1 MEHAFAQS
9 LALAIAGGFIIL
21 MGIVLLLNF
30 FSLPANWMLIALAAV
45 WKYMSTAADQM
56 HFGFFA
62 LLVGL
67 AVTGELLEFGLQ
79 ALKAKKYG
87 SSNSGLF
94 AGVVGSIV
102 GAILCA
108 PFLFGLGALLG
119 ALAGAWL
126 GCYLMELIIRGG
138 GHAKAMQAAMGAL
151 VGRFLGTVCK
161 CAIGAVILT
170 CIARAVWPDATP
182 LIPMPGAVDI

>member
-1 MEHAFAQS
+1 MEQLFAQS
-9 LALAIAGGFIIL
+9 LALAIAGGFIVL
-21 MGIVLLLNF
+21 MSLVLLLNF

-45 WKYMSTAADQM
+45 WKYMSTAAHQM
-56 HFGFFA
+56 DFGFFT

-67 AVTGELLEFGLQ
+67 ALLGELLEFGLL

-87 SSNSGLF
+87 SSNPGMF
-94 AGVVGSIV
+94 AGLV
-102 GAILCA
+102 GAVIGAIICA

-126 GCYLMELIIRGG
+126 GCYLMELLVRGG
-138 GHAKAMQAAMGAL
+138 GHEKAVQAAMGAL

-161 CAIGAVILT
+161 CGIGAVILT
-170 CIARAVWPDATP
+170 CIARAVWPDAAP
-182 LIPMPGAVDI
+182 LIPVPGAISI

>member
-1 MEHAFAQS
+1 MELAFAQL
-9 LALAIAGGFIIL
+9 LALAITGGFIAL
-21 MGIVLLLNF
+21 MGLVLLLNF
-30 FSLPANWMLIALAAV
+30 FSLPANWVLIALAAA
-45 WKYMSTAADQM
+45 WKYMHTAAHQM
-56 HFGFFA
+56 SFGFFA

-67 AVTGELLEFGLQ
+67 ALLGELLEFGLL

-94 AGVVGSIV
+94 AGLV
-102 GAILCA
+102 GAILGAIMCA

-126 GCYLMELIIRGG
+126 GCYLMELLRGG
-138 GHAKAMQAAMGAL
+138 GHTQAVQAAMGAF

-161 CAIGAVILT
+161 CGIGVIIMT
-170 CIARAVWPDATP
+170 CIARAIWPDAAP
-182 LIPMPGAVDI
+182 LIPIPGAIGI

>member
-1 MEHAFAQS
+1 MEQLFAQS
-9 LALAIAGGFIIL
+9 LALAVAGSFIIL
-21 MGIVLLLNF
+21 MGLALLLNF
-30 FSLPANWMLIALAAV
+30 FSLPANWILIALAAV
-45 WKYMSTAADQM
+45 WKYLSTSAPQM
-56 HFGFFA
+56 DFNFFA

-67 AVTGELLEFGLQ
+67 AVLGEVLEFGLQ

-94 AGVVGSIV
+94 AGLVGAVI

-126 GCYLMELIIRGG
+126 GCYLMEMLRGG
-138 GHAKAMQAAMGAL
+138 GHAKAVQAAMGAL
-151 VGRFLGTVCK
+151 LGRFLGTVCK
-161 CAIGAVILT
+161 CGIGAIILT
-170 CIARAVWPDATP
+170 IIARAVWPDIVPPVPAP
-182 LIPMPGAVDI
+182 DAVNI

>member
-1 MEHAFAQS
+1 MENIFAQS
-9 LALAIAGGFIIL
+9 LALAIAGGFIAL
-21 MGIVLLLNF
+21 MGLVLLLNF

-45 WKYMSTAADQM
+45 WKYMSSAASEM
-56 HFGFFA
+56 TFGFFA

-67 AVTGELLEFGLQ
+67 AVIGELLDFAFL

-94 AGVVGSIV
+94 AGLV
-102 GAILCA
+102 GAIIGAIMCA

-126 GCYLMELIIRGG
+126 GCYLMELLVRGG

-161 CAIGAVILT
+161 CGIGVVILT
-170 CIARAVWPDATP
+170 YIARAVWPDAAP
-182 LIPMPGAVDI
+182 LIPGPGAVSI

>member
-1 MEHAFAQS
+1 MENVFAQS
-9 LALAIAGGFIIL
+9 LALAIAGGFIAL
-21 MGIVLLLNF
+21 MGLVLLLNF

-45 WKYMSTAADQM
+45 WKYMSTSANQM
-56 HFGFFA
+56 DFSFFA

-67 AVTGELLEFGLQ
+67 ALLGELLEFGLL
-79 ALKAKKYG
+79 AVKAKKYG

-94 AGVVGSIV
+94 AGLV
-102 GAILCA
+102 GAVLGAIMCA

-126 GCYLMELIIRGG
+126 GCYLMELLVRGG
-138 GHAKAMQAAMGAL
+138 GHAKAVQAAMGAL

-161 CAIGAVILT
+161 CAIGALIL
-170 CIARAVWPDATP
+170 CCVARAVWPDAAP
-182 LIPMPGAVDI
+182 FVPASGAVSI

>member
-1 MEHAFAQS
+1 MENVLAQS
-9 LALAIAGGFIIL
+9 LALAIAGGFIAL
-21 MGIVLLLNF
+21 MGLVLLLNF
-30 FSLPANWMLIALAAV
+30 FSLPANWMIIALAAV
-45 WKYMSTAADQM
+45 WKYMSTSANQM
-56 HFGFFA
+56 DFGFFA

-67 AVTGELLEFGLQ
+67 ALLGELLEFGLL

-94 AGVVGSIV
+94 AGLV
-102 GAILCA
+102 GAILGAIMCA

-126 GCYLMELIIRGG
+126 GCYLVELIRGG
-138 GHAKAMQAAMGAL
+138 GHEKAVQAAMGAL

-161 CAIGAVILT
+161 CGIGAVILT
-170 CIARAVWPDATP
+170 CVARAVWPDAAP
-182 LIPMPGAVDI
+182 LIPMPGAVSI

>member
-1 MEHAFAQS
+1 VENLLAQS
-9 LALAIAGGFIIL
+9 LALVIAGGFVAL
-21 MGIVLLLNF
+21 MGLVLLLNF
-30 FSLPANWMLIALAAV
+30 FSLPANWMLIALAAC
-45 WKYMSTAADQM
+45 WKYMSGSANQM
-56 HFGFFA
+56 DFGFFA

-67 AVTGELLEFGLQ
+67 ALLGELLEFGLL

-94 AGVVGSIV
+94 AGLVGAII

-126 GCYLMELIIRGG
+126 GCFLMELARGAG
-138 GHAKAMQAAMGAL
+138 PEKAVQAAMGAL
-151 VGRFLGTVCK
+151 VGRFLGVVCK
-161 CAIGAVILT
+161 CGIGAFILT
-170 CIARAVWPDATP
+170 CIARAIWPDAAP
-182 LIPMPGAVDI
+182 LVPASGAVSI

>member
-1 MEHAFAQS
+1 MEQLLAQS
-9 LALAIAGGFIIL
+9 LALALAGSFIAL
-21 MGIVLLLNF
+21 MVLVLLLNF
-30 FSLPANWMLIALAAV
+30 FSLPANWILIALAAA
-45 WKYMSTAADQM
+45 WKYMSASASQM

-67 AVTGELLEFGLQ
+67 AVLGELLEFGLL

-94 AGVVGSIV
+94 AGLVGAII

-126 GCYLMELIIRGG
+126 GCYLMEILRGG
-138 GHAKAMQAAMGAL
+138 GHERAVHAAMGAL
-151 VGRFLGTVCK
+151 LGRFLGTVCK
-161 CAIGAVILT
+161 CGIGAVILT

-182 LIPMPGAVDI
+182 LIPVPCALSV

>member
-1 MEHAFAQS
+1 MMEQLLAQS

-21 MGIVLLLNF
+21 MGLVLLLNF
-30 FSLPANWMLIALAAV
+30 FNLPANWILIALAAS
-45 WKYMSTAADQM
+45 WKYMSTASDHM
-56 HFGFFA
+56 GFGFFA

-67 AVTGELLEFGLQ
+67 AVAGEILEYGLL

-87 SSNSGLF
+87 SSNTGLF
-94 AGVVGSIV
+94 AGLVGAVI
-102 GAILCA
+102 GAILGA

-126 GCYLMELIIRGG
+126 GCYLVELLRGA
-138 GHAKAMQAAMGAL
+138 GHEKAMQAAMGAL

-161 CAIGAVILT
+161 CGIGAVILT
-170 CIARAVWPDATP
+170 CIARAVWPDATLLFP
-182 LIPMPGAVDI
+182 PPGGVSI